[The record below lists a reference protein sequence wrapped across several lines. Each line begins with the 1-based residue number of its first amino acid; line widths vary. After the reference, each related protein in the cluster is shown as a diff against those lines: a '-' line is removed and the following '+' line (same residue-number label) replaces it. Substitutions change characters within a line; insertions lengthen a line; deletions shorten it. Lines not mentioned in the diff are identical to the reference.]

1 MSNMRIAAL
10 ILTPLLAVGGLSACS
25 SDADVAS
32 HNLSKEADNFQI
44 YRKIVFY
51 NAITDKYILEVDGF
65 CSIGNND
72 GPGFV
77 SITCKMNNGQY
88 IKDHFFKSDNT
99 TVFSSQVRTADVSVE
114 RYKVIWKPTT
124 IIPDPEIR

>member
-1 MSNMRIAAL
+1 MNKRLVAAV
-10 ILTPLLAVGGLSACS
+10 ITPLLAVGGLSACS
-25 SDADVAS
+25 SSADVAS

-65 CSIGNND
+65 CSIGNSD
-72 GPGFV
+72 GPGYV
-77 SITCKMNNGQY
+77 SITCKREDGKF

-99 TVFSSQVRTADVSVE
+99 TVFS
-114 RYKVIWKPTT
+114 
-124 IIPDPEIR
+124 